1 MSLSLL
7 THPSLNAFKTSFCCA
22 TTCLNRYWDT
32 NKSWPHLI
40 QNGLVADVLLQ
51 ATSCLLQEHSS
62 PKHIISPTLPEAKT
76 QKLFNFFFFLL
87 TLTYLQLCKQNPIW
101 FFKAQRGERLSL
113 DKCNQVGA
121 VIFLFTSAAANSNVR
136 GAIKQKP
143 AIFQRSLTYFTICL
157 GQVRHEL
164 IQWQVSQWRVRQELL
179 N

>member
-1 MSLSLL
+1 MHSKPLFAVLQHVWTGTEIQTSLGPISYRMDWLQMFSCKL
-7 THPSLNAFKTSFCCA
+7 HLASCKSIHLQNTSFHLL
-22 TTCLNRYWDT
+22 CL
-32 NKSWPHLI
+32 K
-40 QNGLVADVLLQ
+40 
-51 ATSCLLQEHSS
+51 
-62 PKHIISPTLPEAKT
+62 PKLKR
-76 QKLFNFFFFLL
+76 LFNFFLL

-101 FFKAQRGERLSL
+101 FFKAQRGKQLSL

-143 AIFQRSLTYFTICL
+143 AIFQRSLTYFTIFL